1 MNPVITFI
9 TALFWSASPPP
20 LDSPLVIKPGFEHVV
35 IAADSDFEAC
45 GVADFDRDGHLDIV
59 CGDAWYESP
68 TWTRHPIGLVRSVGG
83 YRVDFADVPMDVDG
97 DGWTDV
103 VSCSWHDRGV
113 FWRRNPGATGGDWKT
128 RIIDRPGN
136 METAIAADVDGD
148 GRLDFVPNTVN
159 ATVWYSIEGGTLVP
173 HPISADRGGHGV
185 GVGDVDGD
193 GRSDILGPD
202 GWFRGPV
209 DPINGEWVFHGDWS
223 LGGAGISIIV
233 HDFDG
238 DGLADVFWGMG
249 HDYGLF
255 WLKQGRD
262 DAGNRI
268 WTRRLVD
275 DSWSQAHGL
284 VLVDLDRD
292 GTPEVVT
299 GKRRHAHNGKD
310 PGGEDELLVCTYR
323 FDPVD
328 GTFKKTTLSRGG
340 DVGAGHYPVVVDLDL
355 DGDLDIVLP
364 GKSGLHM
371 LRNRRTPNPPG
382 IRRP

>member
-1 MNPVITFI
+1 MPTLPII
-9 TALFWSASPPP
+9 LALIATAPPGP
-20 LDSPLVIKPGFEHVV
+20 PTSLLRDAPEIHPDYEHIVVGKDSE
-35 IAADSDFEAC
+35 FEAC
-45 GVADFDRDGHLDIV
+45 GVADFDRDGDLDIV
-59 CGDAWYESP
+59 CGDAWYEAP
-68 TWTRHPIGLVRSVGG
+68 TWSRHPIGLIRSVGG

-97 DGWTDV
+97 DGWIDV

-113 FWRRNPGATGGDWKT
+113 FWRRNPGETGDDWKMQVV
-128 RIIDRPGN
+128 DRPGN
-136 METAIAADVDGD
+136 METAIGVDVDGD
-148 GRLDFVPNTVN
+148 GQLDFLPNTVN
-159 ATVWYSIEGGTLVP
+159 STVWYSLDDGRLVP
-173 HPISADRGGHGV
+173 HLVSADRGGHGV

-193 GRSDILGPD
+193 GRSDILGPN
-202 GWFRGPV
+202 GWFEAPDDARGG
-209 DPINGEWVFHGDWS
+209 DWKFHEDWS

-262 DAGNRI
+262 DAGNRT

-310 PGGEDELLVCTYR
+310 PGGEDELLVCSYR
-323 FDPVD
+323 FDPVA
-328 GTFKKTTLSRGG
+328 GGFEKTMLARGG

-355 DGDLDIVLP
+355 DGDLDVVLP
-364 GKSGLHM
+364 GKSGLH
-371 LRNRRTPNPPG
+371 LLQNRTTPQP
-382 IRRP
+382 

>member
-1 MNPVITFI
+1 MILNVTIIMTGFFLSPV
-9 TALFWSASPPP
+9 PPP
-20 LDSPLVIKPGFEHVV
+20 ESPAVIAPQFEHIT

-45 GVADFDRDGHLDIV
+45 GVADFDRDGDLDIV

-159 ATVWYSIEGGTLVP
+159 ATVWYSLSDGTLVP
-173 HPISADRGGHGV
+173 HMISTDRGGHGV

-238 DGLADVFWGMG
+238 DRLADVFWGMG

-371 LRNRRTPNPPG
+371 LRNRRTPKPPG